1 MTLDCLHILPGLTL
15 TTRMR
20 SAVKRADTVDER
32 RSMEPFVPRGAPA
45 LCSVPDISDRPSLA
59 RLCSGAQTSGLSAA
73 ARASGRGYRPA
84 PALCRVPD
92 TRARP
97 SLARLGSGAKT
108 NGLTAAARESGREYG
123 PASLGRLH

>member
-45 LCSVPDISDRPSLA
+45 LCSVPYISDRPSLA
-59 RLCSGAQTSGLSAA
+59 RLCSGTQRRALSPPG
-73 ARASGRGYRPA
+73 RA
-84 PALCRVPD
+84 
-92 TRARP
+92 
-97 SLARLGSGAKT
+97 
-108 NGLTAAARESGREYG
+108 SGREYG
-123 PASLGRLH
+123 PALLGRLPLERAAVPGHDGAGY